1 MLPVVAL
8 VGRPN
13 VGKSTLFNALTG
25 TRDALVADLPGLTR
39 DRQYGYGQVGG
50 RCIVIDTGGL
60 VESPTGVEA
69 LMLRQTMKAI
79 EEADVVVFVVD
90 VRSGVTPTDEFVAA
104 GLRRSGKPI
113 VLAANKAEGR
123 DPDMAA
129 ADFHG
134 LGLGQPVAISAA
146 HRSGVVGLMEKVLE
160 GRTAVLSVEA
170 ETLDAGGEHME
181 AEAAADADADVDAD
195 ADADADAADDEGAE
209 DLPVPSRELVADRA
223 RAKEPIRVAVIG
235 RPNVGKS
242 TLINR
247 LVGEERVVAF
257 DQPGTTRDTVHVP
270 FTVQGQDYVLI
281 DTAGVRR
288 RARVDEGIEKFS
300 VVKTLQAID
309 EAHVV
314 LAVLDAHE
322 TVADQDASLL
332 GLCADR
338 GRAMVIAVNKW
349 DGIDASQR
357 DHIRNQMALRLAF
370 LDYAPVHYISAM
382 HGSGVGLLL
391 RSARRAFQ
399 AAMRE
404 MATPA
409 LTRILEKALEAHQPP
424 LVQGRRIKLRY
435 AHQGGR
441 NPPVIVVHGN
451 QVEHVPDGYRRYLVN
466 TFREAFRLHGTP
478 IRVEFRADKNPFA
491 GRRNELTPRQVAKR
505 KRLIKHAKRR

>member
-13 VGKSTLFNALTG
+13 VGKSTLFNVLTG

-60 VESPTGVEA
+60 VESPTGIET
-69 LMLRQTMKAI
+69 LMLKQTMKAI

-134 LGLGQPVAISAA
+134 LGLGQPIAISAA
-146 HRSGVVGLMEKVLE
+146 HRSGVAGLMEHVLE

-170 ETLDAGGEHME
+170 ETA
-181 AEAAADADADVDAD
+181 AEF
-195 ADADADAADDEGAE
+195 ADDEAVEADGEVAADGE
-209 DLPVPSRELVADRA
+209 AAPSRELAFDRA

-270 FTVQGQDYVLI
+270 FTVQGQEYVLI

-349 DGIDASQR
+349 DGIDAGQR
-357 DHIRNQMALRLAF
+357 DHIRNQMALRLSF

-409 LTRILEKALEAHQPP
+409 LTRVLEKALEAHQPP

-441 NPPVIVVHGN
+441 NPPIIIVHGN
-451 QVEHVPDGYRRYLVN
+451 QVEHVPDAYQRYLVN
-466 TFREAFRLHGTP
+466 TFREAFRLDGTP
-478 IRVEFRADKNPFA
+478 VRVEFRADKNPFA

-505 KRLIKHAKRR
+505 KRLIKHAKGR